1 MIAPQKEKEKVAK
14 NDFMEDSEK
23 VLAKVEKD
31 LGKTRSETKAEV
43 KEKEEAQKEVVS
55 VVEVPITN
63 QIVQTTR
70 EVKPMHWEREDKD

>member
-1 MIAPQKEKEKVAK
+1 M
-14 NDFMEDSEK
+14 
-23 VLAKVEKD
+23 AKVEKD
-31 LGKTRSETKAEV
+31 LGKTRSETKAEA

>member
-1 MIAPQKEKEKVAK
+1 MAN
-14 NDFMEDSEK
+14 NDFMEDSGK
-23 VLAKVEKD
+23 VLAKVEKGS
-31 LGKTRSETKAEV
+31 GKTRLATKAEA
-43 KEKEEAQKEVVS
+43 KEKQEAQKEVVS

>member
-1 MIAPQKEKEKVAK
+1 M
-14 NDFMEDSEK
+14 
-23 VLAKVEKD
+23 AKVEKD
-31 LGKTRSETKAEV
+31 LGKTRSETKAV
-43 KEKEEAQKEVVS
+43 AKEKEEAQKEVVS